1 MNKADLIKYVSDKTL
16 ITERD
21 AGIIIDVFVDGM
33 KKGLNNGER
42 IKLQDFGSFFLQERK
57 ARTALN
63 PRNQEKLDVPAKT
76 VVKFKSSK
84 KLFDM
89 VNK

>member
-1 MNKADLIKYVSDKTL
+1 MNKSDLVKYVSDKTM

-21 AGIIIDVFVDGM
+21 AGIIVDVFLTGI
-33 KKGLNNGER
+33 KEGLEKGQR
-42 IKLQDFGSFFLQERK
+42 VKLKDFGSFFLQGRK

-63 PRNQEKLDVPAKT
+63 PRNQELVDVPAKT
-76 VVKFKSSK
+76 VVKFKSAT
-84 KLFDM
+84 KLHDL